1 MAVQRESISRLVDL
15 AIDEARARKRKRAM
29 KLKPA
34 LMAAPQGPIGVWL
47 LDDHGNPKITI
58 SIDGASSSRPQRQAV
73 AVALVD
79 RLPDDGIEIPDS

>member
-1 MAVQRESISRLVDL
+1 
-15 AIDEARARKRKRAM
+15 M

-47 LDDHGNPKITI
+47 LDDSGNPKITI